1 MVGAA
6 CYSSFLAAV
15 PLGSRLSPADSYVSE
30 LEVPGQPAS
39 AFFRLTDLV
48 AALCIAVLAVA
59 VGVRLRPAARATVG
73 CVFLAGAGLASLGD
87 ALAPLPCTPSTSQDC
102 RHYVNK
108 VDVLAQ
114 LHQQHTVSSI
124 VGLVAVVTAM
134 LLLGGSG
141 RLRRWAPRLARS
153 SRTVGAA
160 VAVLAC
166 CEVPLAYLG
175 HGVGAAERLHVLL
188 ISAWLAA
195 LGCWLPR
202 RRLPHSAASSRPD
215 RGRWAGWRTPWKT
228 ATSTS
233 STGPGSARNR
243 SSRSM
248 RYSGC

>member
-195 LGCWLPR
+195 LSRQLFRPYR
-202 RRLPHSAASSRPD
+202 VIAS
-215 RGRWAGWRTPWKT
+215 
-228 ATSTS
+228 
-233 STGPGSARNR
+233 GPE
-243 SSRSM
+243 
-248 RYSGC
+248 